1 MLAQPEVSSNL
12 LAVNRILRDL
22 VTLCKFFLIS
32 KFKQFL
38 SGKGVEGNF
47 IGGVV
52 VVD

>member
-1 MLAQPEVSSNL
+1 MLISKQYEPVGLES
-12 LAVNRILRDL
+12 
-22 VTLCKFFLIS
+22 IS

-38 SGKGVEGNF
+38 SGKGVEEYF

>member
-1 MLAQPEVSSNL
+1 MLISKQYEPVGLES
-12 LAVNRILRDL
+12 
-22 VTLCKFFLIS
+22 IS